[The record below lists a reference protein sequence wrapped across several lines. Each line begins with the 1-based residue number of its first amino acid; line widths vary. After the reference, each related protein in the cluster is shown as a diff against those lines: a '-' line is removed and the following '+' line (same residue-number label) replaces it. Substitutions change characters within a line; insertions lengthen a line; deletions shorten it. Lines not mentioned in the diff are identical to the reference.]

1 MKFHHMAGDYDIE
14 GDAITR
20 HAHEPRLHVEHS
32 ELPHD
37 KLSHLLQEM
46 KKEGL
51 DLRDANLRL
60 TKQQI
65 KDTVKPDL
73 LIINTSNAIEELD
86 KVANALVKRL
96 REWYALYDPELE
108 HAYKDHKAFVEAVLT
123 RTSQRTD
130 DTMGG
135 EIAEVDLA
143 IILQEAATVQQL
155 YVQREELLIYLELIM
170 DQHTKNVKALAGATI
185 GAKLLAMAGSLER
198 LSRLPSSTIQLLGAE
213 TALFR
218 HLRNK
223 KSKPPKHGIIFNH
236 QLLQRAPRAMRG
248 KVARALADKLSIAAK
263 LDYFKGEFMGDT
275 LYRQVEEKA
284 NS

>member
-1 MKFHHMAGDYDIE
+1 MKFHHMAGEYDVQGE
-14 GDAITR
+14 TITH
-20 HAHEPRLHVEHS
+20 HAHAPCEQVPPS
-32 ELPHD
+32 ELPHES
-37 KLSHLLQEM
+37 LTFLLQKIKVE
-46 KKEGL
+46 
-51 DLRDANLRL
+51 APNLREMNL
-60 TKQQI
+60 RITKQQI
-65 KDTVKPDL
+65 RENVKPDL

-108 HAYKDHKAFVEAVLT
+108 HSYRDHKAFVEAVLT
-123 RTSQRTD
+123 RTSQRND
-130 DTMGG
+130 ETMGG
-135 EIAEVDLA
+135 EIAEVDIA

-155 YVQREELLIYLELIM
+155 YVQREELLTYLERIM

-236 QLLQRAPRAMRG
+236 VLLQRAPRPMRG
-248 KVARALADKLSIAAK
+248 KVARALADKISIAAK
-263 LDYFKGEFMGDT
+263 LDYFKGEFMGDK